1 MSLLPWFNGTA
12 PPMERTLYWQHEI
25 NAAIRDGNWKLVTSD
40 DRDPN
45 AWELYDLGADRSESE
60 DLSQL
65 YPEKLKELKAKW
77 RAWAKSSDVLPYPET
92 RDSLRRIP
100 WPPT

>member
-1 MSLLPWFNGTA
+1 MILS
-12 PPMERTLYWQHEI
+12 
-25 NAAIRDGNWKLVTSD
+25 
-40 DRDPN
+40 
-45 AWELYDLGADRSESE
+45 ADRSESE
-60 DLSQL
+60 DLSGR
-65 YPEKLKELKAKW
+65 YPEKLEELKAKW